1 LSSPDKDKARISEM
15 YLLFPMKSNE
25 IDVTLMI
32 FPRKIEKPGREKKIK
47 KKILRSLAKKR
58 YYRV

>member
-47 KKILRSLAKKR
+47 KK
-58 YYRV
+58 Y